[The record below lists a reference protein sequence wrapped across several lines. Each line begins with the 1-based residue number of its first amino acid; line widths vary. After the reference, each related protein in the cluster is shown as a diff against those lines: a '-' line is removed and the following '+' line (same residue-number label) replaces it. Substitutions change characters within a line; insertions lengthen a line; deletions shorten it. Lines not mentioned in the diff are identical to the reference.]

1 MLMRFDPFREL
12 DRIGEQFWGQG
23 RTPLLPLDAYRSG
36 DEFVVHVDVPG
47 VDPNSIDLTVERNVL
62 VLKAERSWQPAD
74 GAEVVT
80 AERPQ
85 GSFTGQL
92 FLGENLDVDQIQ
104 ASSENGVLTLRIP
117 VAQAA
122 KPRRVEIQSGRPQQ
136 QAIEANATA
145 A

>member
-1 MLMRFDPFREL
+1 MLMRFDPFREF
-12 DRIGEQFWGQG
+12 DRIGQQFWGQA

-36 DEFVVHVDVPG
+36 DQFVVHVDIPG
-47 VDPNSIDLTVERNVL
+47 VDPDSIELTVERNVL
-62 VLKAERSWQPAD
+62 VLKAERSWQPAE

-85 GSFTGQL
+85 GSFTRQL

-104 ASSENGVLTLRIP
+104 ASYEHGVLTLRLP

-136 QAIEANATA
+136 AIEASASA

>member
-12 DRIGEQFWGQG
+12 DRVTQHVWNQA
-23 RTPLLPLDAYRSG
+23 RTPVLPLDAYREG
-36 DEFVVHVDVPG
+36 DEFVMHVDVPG
-47 VDPNSIDLTVERNVL
+47 VDPDSIELTVEKNVL
-62 VLKAERSWQPAD
+62 AIKAERSWQPAE

-85 GSFTGQL
+85 GSFTRQL
-92 FLGENLDVDQIQ
+92 FLGENLDSEHIV
-104 ASSENGVLTLRIP
+104 ASYEQGVLTLRIP

-122 KPRRVEIQSGRPQQ
+122 KPRRVEIQSGRGQ
-136 QAIEANATA
+136 QAIEASATA

>member
-1 MLMRFDPFREL
+1 MLMRFDPFREF
-12 DRIGEQFWGQG
+12 DRIGQQFWGQA
-23 RTPLLPLDAYRSG
+23 RMPVLPLDAYRSG

-47 VDPNSIDLTVERNVL
+47 VDPDSIELTVERNVL
-62 VLKAERSWQPAD
+62 VLKAERSWQPSE

-85 GSFTGQL
+85 GSFTRQL
-92 FLGENLDVDQIQ
+92 FLGENLDVDHIA
-104 ASSENGVLTLRIP
+104 ASDEYGVLTLRLP

-122 KPRRVEIQSGRPQQ
+122 KPRRVEIQSGHS
-136 QAIEANATA
+136 QAIEASATA

>member
-1 MLMRFDPFREL
+1 MLMRFDPFREF
-12 DRIGEQFWGQG
+12 DRIGQQFWGQA
-23 RTPLLPLDAYRSG
+23 RMPVLPLDAYRSG

-47 VDPNSIDLTVERNVL
+47 VDPDSIELTVDQNVL
-62 VLKAERSWQPAD
+62 VLKAERSWQPSE

-85 GSFTGQL
+85 GSFTRQL
-92 FLGENLDVDQIQ
+92 FLGENLDVDNIA
-104 ASSENGVLTLRIP
+104 ASYENGVLTLRIP

-122 KPRRVEIQSGRPQQ
+122 KPRRVEIQSGRPQ
-136 QAIEANATA
+136 AIEASATA

>member
-1 MLMRFDPFREL
+1 MLMRFDPFREF
-12 DRIGEQFWGQG
+12 DRIGQQFWGQA
-23 RTPLLPLDAYRSG
+23 RMPVLPLDAYRSG

-47 VDPNSIDLTVERNVL
+47 VDPDSIELTVERNLL
-62 VLKAERSWQPAD
+62 VVKAERAWQPSE

-85 GSFTGQL
+85 GSFTRQL
-92 FLGENLDVDQIQ
+92 FLGENLDVDNIA
-104 ASSENGVLTLRIP
+104 ASYENGVLTLRIP

-122 KPRRVEIQSGRPQQ
+122 KPRRVEIQSGRPQ
-136 QAIEANATA
+136 AIEASASA

>member
-1 MLMRFDPFREL
+1 MLMRFDPFREW
-12 DRIGEQFWGQG
+12 DRFPQLWGQS
-23 RTPLLPLDAYRSG
+23 RTPSLPMDAYRSE
-36 DEFVVHVDVPG
+36 DDFVVHVDVPG

-62 VLKAERSWQPAD
+62 VLKAERSWQPSE

-85 GSFTGQL
+85 GSFTRQL
-92 FLGENLDVDQIQ
+92 FLGENLDVDNIA
-104 ASSENGVLTLRIP
+104 ASYENGVLTLRIP

-122 KPRRVEIQSGRPQQ
+122 KPRRVEIQSGRSQ
-136 QAIEANATA
+136 QAIEASATA

>member
-12 DRIGEQFWGQG
+12 DRFNQQFWGQS
-23 RTPLLPLDAYRSG
+23 RAPLLPMDAYRSG

-47 VDPNSIDLTVERNVL
+47 VDPDSIDLTVERNVL
-62 VLKAERSWQPAD
+62 VLKAERSWQPSE

-80 AERPQ
+80 VERPQ
-85 GSFTGQL
+85 GSFTRQL
-92 FLGENLDVDQIQ
+92 FLGENLDVENIQ
-104 ASSENGVLTLRIP
+104 ASYDNGVLTLRIP

-122 KPRRVEIQSGRPQQ
+122 KPRRVEIQSGHSQ
-136 QAIEANATA
+136 QAIETSASA

>member
-1 MLMRFDPFREL
+1 MLMRFDPFREF
-12 DRIGEQFWGQG
+12 DRIGQQFWGQA
-23 RTPLLPLDAYRSG
+23 RMPVLPLDAYRSG

-47 VDPNSIDLTVERNVL
+47 VDPDSIELTVERNVL
-62 VLKAERSWQPAD
+62 VLKAERSWQPSE

-85 GSFTGQL
+85 GSFTRQL
-92 FLGENLDVDQIQ
+92 FLGENLEVDNIA
-104 ASSENGVLTLRIP
+104 ASYENGVLTLRVP

-122 KPRRVEIQSGRPQQ
+122 KPRRVEIQSGRPQ
-136 QAIEANATA
+136 AIEASATA